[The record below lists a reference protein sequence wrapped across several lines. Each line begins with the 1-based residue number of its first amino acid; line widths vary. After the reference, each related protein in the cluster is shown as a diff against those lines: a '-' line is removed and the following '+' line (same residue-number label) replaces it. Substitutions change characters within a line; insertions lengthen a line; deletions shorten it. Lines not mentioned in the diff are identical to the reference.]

1 MGEKHGDLSRGVSER
16 KASADATEGLAS
28 AEDESTAISLEDLR
42 RAFED
47 ALQLPEAAPE
57 NPTASDASETQSTP
71 PEVGEVAITP
81 ASILEAILFVGSPTQ
96 AGLTIEVLEN
106 ILHGMSP
113 PEIEKTIQELNDSY
127 QASGHPWRIIRQG
140 DLYALQL
147 LESIELVLDRLQSV
161 PRDTTLSQTAID
173 CLSLIAY
180 RPGIRKQDLE
190 SLWGQNAGAT
200 LSYLTK
206 KGLIHCGNTT
216 GKSDACYFTTERFLE
231 ILGLQTLDDLP
242 QGEEL

>member
-1 MGEKHGDLSRGVSER
+1 MGEKHGDLSRGVSEP
-16 KASADATEGLAS
+16 KATADATEGLAS

-71 PEVGEVAITP
+71 PEVGEVAVTP